1 MYYMFII
8 IIIVK
13 LEKEVNMQNKVS
25 ILIVEDYLL
34 ARVTCKKSLER
45 FSDLEIK
52 KDFETAEECIEYL
65 ETETADVILMD
76 IGLPYMT
83 GVEATKIIK
92 DKYQNIKIIMLTSH
106 DNQEEI
112 ISSLASGAN
121 AYALKEISVEDLHGA
136 ILNTYKG
143 CIWIHPKIATIINH
157 TFINAK
163 LTSKEDFNLTNR
175 EKEILALIAQ
185 GLSNTEIANKLFI
198 SSHTAKAHVGNILA
212 KLAVTDR
219 VQAAVKAVKYDL

>member
-1 MYYMFII
+1 MDKKISVF
-8 IIIVK
+8 
-13 LEKEVNMQNKVS
+13 
-25 ILIVEDYLL
+25 IVEDYLL
-34 ARVTCKKSLER
+34 ARITCKKSLEQ
-45 FSDLEIK
+45 FKDLEIK
-52 KDFETAEECIEYL
+52 NDFETAEDCIKEL
-65 ETETADVILMD
+65 EKEAIDVILMD

-92 DKYQNIKIIMLTSH
+92 EKYPNTKIIMLTSH

-136 ILNTYKG
+136 ILDTYKG
-143 CIWIHPKIATIINH
+143 CIWIHPKIANIINH

-163 LTSKEDFNLTNR
+163 LTPKEDFNLTIR
-175 EKEILALIAQ
+175 EKEVLVLLTQ
-185 GLSNTEIANKLFI
+185 GLSNTEIANKLII
-198 SSHTAKAHVGNILA
+198 STHTAKAHVCNILT
-212 KLAVTDR
+212 KLSVTDR